1 MTEDAKLKQVI
12 NKVNNA
18 IEWIYS
24 LGCIVPNSLN
34 TELDSDEDDL
44 YLYLQTPNNLI
55 IPSMFLNDQT
65 YDYLLEQDDASN
77 GEGIIV
83 SLAGSFFDATAP
95 ERRAEL
101 DSTQLRQDVDYLYNV
116 WYRLTRKNET
126 INNYYRDTAGT
137 SIVEIRENLQ
147 KALTAS
153 GLKSATVRSAR

>member
-83 SLAGSFFDATAP
+83 SLAGSFF
-95 ERRAEL
+95 
-101 DSTQLRQDVDYLYNV
+101 
-116 WYRLTRKNET
+116 
-126 INNYYRDTAGT
+126 
-137 SIVEIRENLQ
+137 
-147 KALTAS
+147 
-153 GLKSATVRSAR
+153 

>member
-34 TELDSDEDDL
+34 TELGSDEVDL
-44 YLYLQTPNNLI
+44 YLYLHTRNNLI
-55 IPSMFLNDQT
+55 MPSVFLTDQT

-77 GEGIIV
+77 GGGIIV

-95 ERRAEL
+95 ERRTAL
-101 DSTQLRQDVDYLYNV
+101 DSTPLRQDVDYLYNV
-116 WYRLTRKNET
+116 WHRLT
-126 INNYYRDTAGT
+126 
-137 SIVEIRENLQ
+137 
-147 KALTAS
+147 
-153 GLKSATVRSAR
+153 